1 VPRYPSPFILIANDN
16 ERFWGPQSQQFP
28 NAAAKS
34 KGTVILV
41 VVVVNKRLDPRLHVV
56 NVGSTSAN

>member
-1 VPRYPSPFILIANDN
+1 MTIK
-16 ERFWGPQSQQFP
+16 ERFLGPQRQFQ

>member
-1 VPRYPSPFILIANDN
+1 MTIK
-16 ERFWGPQSQQFP
+16 ERFLGLQRQ

-41 VVVVNKRLDPRLHVV
+41 VVVVDKRLDPRLHVV
-56 NVGSTSAN
+56 NVGSMFAN